1 VAEHV
6 PQFSLNVGGDREG
19 RTPGSKEIKESWIG
33 LTESWPGLQLHQ
45 VINNPPELPGS
56 MIDEFVVLA

>member
-1 VAEHV
+1 MSVYRQP
-6 PQFSLNVGGDREG
+6 PQMWQA
-19 RTPGSKEIKESWIG
+19 TK
-33 LTESWPGLQLHQ
+33 WPGLQLHQ